1 MYDGDYLDYMHKIT
15 VGEVW
20 RLQRQNPDGFAWI
33 YDDFQ
38 HDRNGGDPWDYR
50 VAVFRIERI
59 TDGRGRYW
67 QTDGKLT
74 IEDTEFGTQDFPL
87 VWRRSNLNRSGFW
100 VLVGVN
106 CYGRTL
112 YRTRHGWELAVH
124 IRQNDGHGALY
135 DEQRKSRQRRR
146 GRGTVGGLEFMFE
159 RARIADDFDNEA
171 KNRKFTYRGKP
182 TPWLRRTV
190 KRFRKY
196 GLPVPQSVMD
206 LFG

>member
-1 MYDGDYLDYMHKIT
+1 MYNGEYLEWMEKIT

-20 RLQRQNPDGFAWI
+20 RLQRQNPDGYAWM
-33 YDDFQ
+33 YDNIQ
-38 HDRNGGDPWDYR
+38 HDKDGGDPWDYR
-50 VAVFRIERI
+50 IAVFRIERI

-74 IEDTEFGTQDFPL
+74 IKDTEFGTQDFPL

-135 DEQRKSRQRRR
+135 EEQRKSKERRKGR
-146 GRGTVGGLEFMFE
+146 GRLGWLERTYTFAGIIDDWAGTVH
-159 RARIADDFDNEA
+159 
-171 KNRKFTYRGKP
+171 NRKFTYNGKP
-182 TPWLRRTV
+182 TPFLRRLV
-190 KRFRKY
+190 KKCRKY
-196 GLPVPQSVMD
+196 GVPVPPSVLE
-206 LFG
+206 LF